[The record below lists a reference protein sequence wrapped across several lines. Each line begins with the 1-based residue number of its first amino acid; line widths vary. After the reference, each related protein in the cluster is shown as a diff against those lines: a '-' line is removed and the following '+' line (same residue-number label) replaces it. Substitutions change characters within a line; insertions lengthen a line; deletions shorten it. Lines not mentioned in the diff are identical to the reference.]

1 VFIVKAQKT
10 NRFVITRVA
19 LDHSSQNSELSLME
33 CVALWGRPNNVNP
46 TKADY
51 SIDAVA
57 TANALTKTVEI
68 HYLPLVT

>member
-1 VFIVKAQKT
+1 
-10 NRFVITRVA
+10 
-19 LDHSSQNSELSLME
+19 ME